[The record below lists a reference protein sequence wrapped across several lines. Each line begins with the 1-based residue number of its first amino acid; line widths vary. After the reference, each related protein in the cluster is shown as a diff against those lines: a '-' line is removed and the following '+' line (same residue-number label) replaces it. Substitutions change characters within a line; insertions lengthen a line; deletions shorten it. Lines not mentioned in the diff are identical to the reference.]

1 MSRVRKKNQE
11 WRDLRDKPQ
20 SAKREEIEHELAPSL
35 VAAAARELD
44 GATAPFLILQ
54 AFFHP

>member
-1 MSRVRKKNQE
+1 VSRVRKKNQE

-35 VAAAARELD
+35 VAAARDLD
-44 GATAPFLILQ
+44 GAIAPFLILR